1 LEFAEVKVEEFDDH
15 ADMQIKMWNQFMR
28 KSSQTDD
35 NAGSLIISKEK
46 LSQYKKRPLGSVS
59 EN

>member
-1 LEFAEVKVEEFDDH
+1 
-15 ADMQIKMWNQFMR
+15 MWNQFMR